1 MHNQVVFSLFCGDF
15 EIYLNQSK
23 IELSW
28 LIFCHRGYLEQL
40 KAVALITMRVCV
52 SEYVT
57 GRLVASEGGGGSP
70 LVASGRGSPL
80 VASRGRIPSGGEGK
94 GAPGLKINQPNITHI
109 AQLVLF
115 RRNRESVRS
124 MTMFLCIC
132 LCPCFTYFQET
143 FFVARNWFQFM
154 NMANRFTAFK
164 SLPIWYLKSIKSSNS
179 IQAIACSLVL
189 TISNDNLA
197 TKSLDGCSFAFLLRY
212 RTFFS
217 PFFSWALNILNAF
230 HCWWGGDQDCL
241 LSYALY
247 MQAPSDGPA
256 THKLLPNRPSPPSD
270 SAPTPSDAY
279 LHLSTLKV
287 GGMCVHSKQS
297 PL

>member
-1 MHNQVVFSLFCGDF
+1 
-15 EIYLNQSK
+15 
-23 IELSW
+23 
-28 LIFCHRGYLEQL
+28 
-40 KAVALITMRVCV
+40 
-52 SEYVT
+52 
-57 GRLVASEGGGGSP
+57 
-70 LVASGRGSPL
+70 
-80 VASRGRIPSGGEGK
+80 
-94 GAPGLKINQPNITHI
+94 
-109 AQLVLF
+109 
-115 RRNRESVRS
+115 
-124 MTMFLCIC
+124 
-132 LCPCFTYFQET
+132 
-143 FFVARNWFQFM
+143 M
-154 NMANRFTAFK
+154 NMVNVVTAFK
-164 SLPIWYLKSIKSSNS
+164 SPPIWYLKSIKSSNC

-189 TISNDNLA
+189 SISNDNLA

-212 RTFFS
+212 RTFFT
-217 PFFSWALNILNAF
+217 PFFQLSFKHPVRVPMLV
-230 HCWWGGDQDCL
+230 GGDQDCL